1 MTSLFWKYIFA
12 LEFQLNT
19 RKVMQQQKLS
29 CYLSQ
34 ISLICN
40 LSLIKDFL
48 IKVSYMRSSSLTD
61 LISYVVNNK
70 YLLFFCKANWVKS
83 SKYIF
88 MGACCTNCKTV
99 ASNYFA
105 MVLVLLYVLFIII
118 LPMFFIFT
126 FCWLFASNSTAS
138 SNKALITPSGKRRK
152 SDHNHDI
159 TWQIQQFR
167 IINLALTPYWNL
179 MVLSTILQS
188 VLQQRSN
195 WPPNYRLPHKSS
207 TRIMLL
213 YTYYS

>member
-105 MVLVLLYVLFIII
+105 MVLVCCMYSLLLFY
-118 LPMFFIFT
+118 L
-126 FCWLFASNSTAS
+126 CSLYLLSADYLQA
-138 SNKALITPSGKRRK
+138 
-152 SDHNHDI
+152 
-159 TWQIQQFR
+159 IQQ
-167 IINLALTPYWNL
+167 LAQIKLW
-179 MVLSTILQS
+179 
-188 VLQQRSN
+188 
-195 WPPNYRLPHKSS
+195 
-207 TRIMLL
+207 
-213 YTYYS
+213 